1 MSSLPR
7 WLARPLF
14 YLLLAVYAWLLVL
27 PLLSLLSA
35 SFRTEADLFTP
46 GLLPPQPTL
55 EAYREALA
63 KHPILRYL
71 LNSLGVSLAI
81 TLGVLLTSATLG
93 YALARVRFAG
103 QGLLFGFVV
112 GLLLIPDE
120 VTFLPRYLLVQELGW
135 INSYWALIVPFLASP
150 LGIFLMR
157 QFIKSLP
164 QDLFDAARIDG
175 AGHLRTLWYVAL
187 PLAAPAL
194 GALGALSFLGA
205 WNMYLWPLVVIN
217 QNEMKTVQI
226 AIAQV
231 QSVEVS
237 SWNVVAAAAVL
248 VLLPTL
254 LAFLLAQRA
263 FIRGIALGGLKG

>member
-1 MSSLPR
+1 M
-7 WLARPLF
+7 
-14 YLLLAVYAWLLVL
+14 
-27 PLLSLLSA
+27 
-35 SFRTEADLFTP
+35 
-46 GLLPPQPTL
+46 
-55 EAYREALA
+55 
-63 KHPILRYL
+63 
-71 LNSLGVSLAI
+71 
-81 TLGVLLTSATLG
+81 
-93 YALARVRFAG
+93 
-103 QGLLFGFVV
+103 
-112 GLLLIPDE
+112 
-120 VTFLPRYLLVQELGW
+120 
-135 INSYWALIVPFLASP
+135 PFLASP

-217 QNEMKTVQI
+217 QNEMKTAQI

-237 SWNVVAAAAVL
+237 SWNVVAAAAML

>member
-14 YLLLAVYAWLLVL
+14 YLVLLVYAWLLIL
-27 PLLSLLSA
+27 PLLTLLSA
-35 SFRTEADLFTP
+35 SFRSEADLYAP
-46 GLLPPQPTL
+46 GLLPPKPTL
-55 EAYREALA
+55 EAYREAIE

-71 LNSLGVSLAI
+71 FNSLLVSLSI
-81 TLGVLLTSATLG
+81 TLGVLFTSATLG
-93 YALARVRFAG
+93 YALARIRFAG
-103 QGLLFGFVV
+103 QSLLFGFVV
-112 GLLLIPDE
+112 AVLLIPDE
-120 VTFLPRYLLVQELGW
+120 VTFLPRYLLVQKLGW
-135 INSYWALIVPFLASP
+135 IDSYAALIVPFLASP
-150 LGIFLMR
+150 LGVFLLR
-157 QFIKSLP
+157 QFFKSLS
-164 QDLFDAARIDG
+164 QELFDAARIDG
-175 AGHLRTLWYVAL
+175 AGHLRILWHVAL

-217 QNEMKTVQI
+217 QDEMKTAQV

-237 SWNVVAAAAVL
+237 SWNVVAAAAIL
-248 VLLPTL
+248 ILLPTL
-254 LAFLLAQRA
+254 LAFLLAQRT

>member
-1 MSSLPR
+1 
-7 WLARPLF
+7 LAGPP
-14 YLLLAVYAWLLVL
+14 VVL
-27 PLLSLLSA
+27 PA
-35 SFRTEADLFTP
+35 P
-46 GLLPPQPTL
+46 GGLCLPTL

-103 QGLLFGFVV
+103 QSLLFGFVV

-157 QFIKSLP
+157 QFLKSLP

-217 QNEMKTVQI
+217 QNEMKTAQI